1 MEMTATAF
9 QSAGASTKQLKPK
22 QRLKRKEHDPEEPLC
37 MLDVPGNYNNV
48 AFRPAYLDKYNMTE
62 FPGPWQ
68 GVGLGG
74 NGCYNGALYQEPA
87 DWWWNDKVHN
97 DIFVTEAEKAK
108 GHNST
113 YEVMLPYFKKVRDA
127 MDNGIHSRPSTDGVH
142 YNHGLYDLLS
152 PFLKAANFT
161 EVPEDV
167 LDLTAA
173 DERFFTVPAVCAKDG
188 VRTGPRAWIDMVLD
202 EDGLVRKE
210 FPNLTLKC
218 FTKVDTVLLDK
229 SNEVTG
235 VSVISP
241 SGAKRGTLSNR
252 LEAQK
257 SYTINVNKGGKVI
270 MCCGSLPT
278 ARVLYKSGLGCEELR
293 SKVMPSRSEPFTVDN
308 EAIGTVTSEHV
319 STSLGMRYTGE
330 EEESPNNIHFDP
342 DDFTGNM
349 EHLIDYVKRRSGPYC
364 QFGPV
369 VASHFVADMD
379 EIKGLN
385 ETYPDKEYEA
395 PLSTQ
400 DAEGKTRVTTEL
412 FYNPYGLGYPCP
424 PVSKRSMNPYNGPGT
439 FTIAVMLLS
448 PEQRGLFRLKPDG
461 DTAEYPDLYLNET
474 PQPAWDPTP
483 EQREML
489 KLPDYRKCAEHDIGV
504 MTASVKEVISL
515 TDKPNSNIELALGP
529 GDGHTHSDHK
539 TVVMVDGEPTLMAIK
554 DLDPSNPDHVKGYVT
569 FWDKQ
574 EYSEFTV
581 NGEFLPITHWQENHY
596 NSTIPLAR
604 TYDVFGNELGD
615 RQAKYGVDPDT
626 CEIRGTKG
634 LCVADASLFPKV
646 VYCHPIGAVMA
657 LAEWAVDQ
665 ILSEE

>member
-1 MEMTATAF
+1 MCVCVCAIAMARLAQRCPDKKILAIEYGGPVQASHGGATGEFAAMEMTATAF

-278 ARVLYKSGLGCEELR
+278 ARVLYKSGLGCEGKYKNLVLYYCEL
-293 SKVMPSRSEPFTVDN
+293 MTL
-308 EAIGTVTSEHV
+308 IITS
-319 STSLGMRYTGE
+319 Y
-330 EEESPNNIHFDP
+330 SPAMNNLCI
-342 DDFTGNM
+342 
-349 EHLIDYVKRRSGPYC
+349 LI
-364 QFGPV
+364 
-369 VASHFVADMD
+369 
-379 EIKGLN
+379 
-385 ETYPDKEYEA
+385 
-395 PLSTQ
+395 
-400 DAEGKTRVTTEL
+400 
-412 FYNPYGLGYPCP
+412 
-424 PVSKRSMNPYNGPGT
+424 SMN
-439 FTIAVMLLS
+439 
-448 PEQRGLFRLKPDG
+448 D
-461 DTAEYPDLYLNET
+461 
-474 PQPAWDPTP
+474 
-483 EQREML
+483 
-489 KLPDYRKCAEHDIGV
+489 
-504 MTASVKEVISL
+504 
-515 TDKPNSNIELALGP
+515 
-529 GDGHTHSDHK
+529 
-539 TVVMVDGEPTLMAIK
+539 
-554 DLDPSNPDHVKGYVT
+554 
-569 FWDKQ
+569 
-574 EYSEFTV
+574 
-581 NGEFLPITHWQENHY
+581 
-596 NSTIPLAR
+596 
-604 TYDVFGNELGD
+604 
-615 RQAKYGVDPDT
+615 
-626 CEIRGTKG
+626 
-634 LCVADASLFPKV
+634 
-646 VYCHPIGAVMA
+646 
-657 LAEWAVDQ
+657 
-665 ILSEE
+665 